1 MASVFERGKEK
12 FHHVLSNTRVCCFKQ
27 QCNDSRVSFS
37 LVVWHQNNIVTLQS
51 IIRVTY
57 YIPKK
62 PLLHQEIFEDQIP
75 ASIKNTLK
83 ISTYN
88 RPLNT
93 QIILY
98 DVLYLHPS
106 LEQALIN
113 RTVKN
118 ILGLVESLETASN
131 SIQHTRDTSGHSYHP
146 NLTQLMHKSNWDRW
160 HQC

>member
-37 LVVWHQNNIVTLQS
+37 LVVWHQDNIVTLQS

-57 YIPKK
+57 YIPKI
-62 PLLHQEIFEDQIP
+62 LHQEIFEDQIL

-83 ISTYN
+83 ISTYD
-88 RPLNT
+88 RPLNK

-98 DVLYLHPS
+98 DVLFLHPS
-106 LEQALIN
+106 IEQAMDWFRQLAIAYSIPE
-113 RTVKN
+113 KH
-118 ILGLVESLETASN
+118 LGTLT
-131 SIQHTRDTSGHSYHP
+131 IQISH
-146 NLTQLMHKSNWDRW
+146 N
-160 HQC
+160 

>member
-93 QIILY
+93 QIIFMMFYFFTHHL
-98 DVLYLHPS
+98 
-106 LEQALIN
+106 N
-113 RTVKN
+113 RHWSIELWKTYCDWLRQLAIAYSIPETHLG
-118 ILGLVESLETASN
+118 ILT
-131 SIQHTRDTSGHSYHP
+131 IQISH
-146 NLTQLMHKSNWDRW
+146 N
-160 HQC
+160 